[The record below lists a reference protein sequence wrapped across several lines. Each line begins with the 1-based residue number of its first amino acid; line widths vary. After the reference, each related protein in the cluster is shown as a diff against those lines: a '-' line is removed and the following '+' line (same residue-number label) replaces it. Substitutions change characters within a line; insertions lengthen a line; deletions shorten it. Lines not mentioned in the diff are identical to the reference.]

1 MTAISLSSYSS
12 QISSVNNSI
21 KSHKTSPIAKDIK
34 GVCNT
39 NNEMPSNLV
48 NMKAVPADSLL
59 DDAGKLT
66 DSAKELIKQEINEL
80 SSKNSAPTSEQKA
93 ALFWKHAIPLLKAK
107 LNEVHSNTPL
117 LNIPADQTIDD
128 STLGSHFINQKAL
141 QGKLERFS
149 NQIDSFQEQKLAS
162 AKEIHLQNAF
172 RALEESIET
181 LIIPDS
187 PPAKSEPEFT
197 ASERLKQPTT
207 GSDNVDSGTPVNEA
221 TKSQTTSGDVHY
233 HTHYHFHESI
243 SRIGN
248 DKESV
253 NINVTVNGDNITSSV
268 TGASNEKK
276 AQQTLNVFDKP
287 KNTVAHEQVI
297 QTSMTVESETLT
309 TNEGSN
315 QVTTSQQDISLQPD
329 DYIVGSPLL
338 DDDIVDGSPLKNNP
352 FIGRVEDHSPRH
364 SEIAES
370 REKQPSTEL
379 PQVPLLRSQSE
390 SDLSVGNYQKVK
402 DSDGKV
408 RWKIKTQPHTS
419 NHAESLEKQSPTEFP
434 QAPLLRSQSE
444 PDLSVGN
451 YQKVKDSDGKVR
463 WEIKTQPHASNHIV
477 LTNGTR
483 QTANNA
489 GTLKYFNN
497 DSRRIEI
504 DGVNKSGKATET
516 EEMKLST
523 QENLGRTL
531 NVNVNM
537 DINENQT
544 EAEISGVDISISPT
558 NDVQGVDSSNINSRT
573 GQPFKYSVSADK
585 NVILTRDG
593 QVSSLANKRSYSES
607 DLRFKIEKS
616 S

>member
-21 KSHKTSPIAKDIK
+21 ESHKTSPIAKDIK
-34 GVCNT
+34 GACNT

-59 DDAGKLT
+59 DDVGRLT
-66 DSAKELIKQEINEL
+66 DSAKKSIKQEINEL
-80 SSKNSAPTSEQKA
+80 CSKNSNPTHQQKA

-117 LNIPADQTIDD
+117 LNIPADQPIDD
-128 STLGSHFINQKAL
+128 STFGSHFINQKAL

-162 AKEIHLQNAF
+162 AKEIHLQKAF

-187 PPAKSEPEFT
+187 PPAKSEPKFT

-233 HTHYHFHESI
+233 HTHYHFYESI

-268 TGASNEKK
+268 TEASNEKK

-297 QTSMTVESETLT
+297 QTSMTVESEILT

-379 PQVPLLRSQSE
+379 PQVPLL
-390 SDLSVGNYQKVK
+390 L
-402 DSDGKV
+402 
-408 RWKIKTQPHTS
+408 
-419 NHAESLEKQSPTEFP
+419 
-434 QAPLLRSQSE
+434 SQSE

-523 QENLGRTL
+523 QENLGQTL
-531 NVNVNM
+531 NVNVSM
-537 DINENQT
+537 DINEDQT